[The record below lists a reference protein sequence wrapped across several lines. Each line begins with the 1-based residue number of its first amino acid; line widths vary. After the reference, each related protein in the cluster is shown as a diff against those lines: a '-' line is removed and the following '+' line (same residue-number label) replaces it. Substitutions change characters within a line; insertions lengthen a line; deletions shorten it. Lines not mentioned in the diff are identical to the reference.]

1 MSINMQSYLGNKTV
15 QAQLLQKTLS
25 KMNIHLSLELIF
37 VKKFLYIM
45 QSGNIFTRKYI
56 GIPFYLLNQQITSD
70 QGIQQTSQEVTS
82 FHLFDFEKAL

>member
-45 QSGNIFTRKYI
+45 
-56 GIPFYLLNQQITSD
+56 
-70 QGIQQTSQEVTS
+70 
-82 FHLFDFEKAL
+82 